1 MKLIAL
7 LIAAVATSC
16 GACSSLPG
24 TSRTATSADA
34 PKLVEVDPATDK
46 VLTCIRN
53 SGQLRDVVIG
63 VGPWVDST
71 GKGNSVANGATGLFL
86 PQAGTASFVT
96 DTLRRM
102 GAKPLVMYFG
112 AAEKRVKA
120 RFVINGIFNA
130 LDFGSGIDVDVRI
143 FGIGPTAQAG
153 WAQLT
158 MTVQMDEAATRL
170 NRQTAVV
177 SRAVRFSQL
186 GATSGKTFGAALVT
200 GGVQVQDQ
208 QRLQF
213 ESINGPIAAG
223 VIEVASREFPDLAK
237 CSGQTPRA

>member
-1 MKLIAL
+1 
-7 LIAAVATSC
+7 
-16 GACSSLPG
+16 
-24 TSRTATSADA
+24 
-34 PKLVEVDPATDK
+34 
-46 VLTCIRN
+46 
-53 SGQLRDVVIG
+53 
-63 VGPWVDST
+63 
-71 GKGNSVANGATGLFL
+71 LFL

-130 LDFGSGIDVDVRI
+130 LDFGSGLDMDVRV
-143 FGIGPTAQAG
+143 FGIGPTAQSG

-158 MTVQMDEAATRL
+158 LTVQMDEAATRL
-170 NRQTAVV
+170 NRQTAVLA
-177 SRAVRFSQL
+177 RAVRFNQV
-186 GATSGKTFGAALVT
+186 GATAGKTFGAALVT

-223 VIEVASREFPDLAK
+223 VIEVVSREFPELAK
-237 CSGQTPRA
+237 CRGQHPRA